1 MDIILLWE
9 QHIHWIALVSLL
21 SVIGAL
27 FYMGLNRIRHKRI
40 EEHFQ
45 QVKELI
51 RTVNPEKRLEENL
64 DRLLEMIAYLV
75 KAPTYTFYVM
85 NKKNQNY
92 ILKAVRYQSQEFGE
106 VRPSYSGLVS
116 FQEGTY
122 MPSISLPVSRRV
134 YEIKKKSEGEIP
146 LFFIPVGEQGLI
158 LVGPLE
164 HIRKKHFRMIE
175 ALTKQ
180 MEYVL
185 HSLIVTEDIRS
196 QADVVVASGRAL
208 QKISNISMDWKM
220 MMEMIIKL
228 CIQSVK
234 ASGGFCVQK
243 AGEGYQIVTQVGLDK
258 TMLSALKDD
267 ADTLGTFNAS
277 VKSENIQYIKRS
289 DKIYY
294 SLPSYIAAAGM
305 ESLLI
310 NRLGEYN
317 ESCFVLWF
325 EDEQDDV
332 EEKEK
337 KVIMGIMMEHVRTV
351 IGYQTGLRK
360 FSNAYLDILKLLA
373 RLLDNISP
381 YTVGYS
387 EMMSRYSVT
396 IARRLEL
403 EEEVVKDIALAA
415 YLSNIGV
422 LGLSSTLFEKEG
434 KYSEEEYELMKLHA
448 EVGASI
454 VNVATGNDRIAS
466 YIMHH
471 HERIDGYGYPS
482 GLKEEEIP
490 VGSRIIAVVQTFI
503 AKICGRKYRDPLPFD
518 KALELLRS
526 SAGSQLDENIVE
538 VFCQWYTEKRTNP
551 AISGRPIGKCWEVL
565 CVPKSICQN
574 CPAYQSEENIPCWE
588 VKNTL
593 SRDHGKSCEKCIIRT
608 EFMSR

>member
-1 MDIILLWE
+1 MDIISLWE

-27 FYMGLNRIRHKRI
+27 SYICLNRIRLKRI
-40 EEHFQ
+40 KDHFQ

-75 KAPTYTFYVM
+75 KAPTYTFYVID
-85 NKKNQNY
+85 KKNQNY

-122 MPSISLPVSRRV
+122 MPSISLPVSCRV
-134 YEIKKKSEGEIP
+134 YGIKKKSEGEIP

-158 LVGPLE
+158 LVGPME
-164 HIRKKHFRMIE
+164 HIRKNEFRMIE

-180 MEYVL
+180 MEYLL

-196 QADVVVASGRAL
+196 QADVVVASGKAL

-220 MMEMIIKL
+220 MTEVIIKL
-228 CIQSVK
+228 CIQSIN

-243 AGEGYQIVTQVGLDK
+243 AGKGYQIVTQVGLDK
-258 TMLSALKDD
+258 TTLNALNDD
-267 ADTLGTFNAS
+267 ADTIGTFNAY
-277 VKSENIQYIKRS
+277 VKSENIHYIKRS
-289 DKIYY
+289 DKAYY

-310 NRLGEYN
+310 TRLGEYN
-317 ESCFVLWF
+317 ESYFVLWF
-325 EDEQDDV
+325 EEEQGDG
-332 EEKEK
+332 EKEK
-337 KVIMGIMMEHVRTV
+337 KMIMEMMMEHVRTV

-403 EEEVVKDIALAA
+403 EEEVIKDIALAA

-434 KYSEEEYELMKLHA
+434 KYSEEEYDLMKLHA
-448 EVGASI
+448 EVGASV

-503 AKICGRKYRDPLPFD
+503 AKICGRKYRDPLPFN
-518 KALELLRS
+518 KALELLKS

-538 VFCQWYTEKRTNP
+538 VFYQWYTEKRTNS

-588 VKNTL
+588 VENTL
-593 SRDHGKSCEKCIIRT
+593 SKDHGKSCHTCIIHT
-608 EFMSR
+608 EFISR

>member
-1 MDIILLWE
+1 MDIILLWG
-9 QHIHWIALVSLL
+9 QHIHWIALTSLL
-21 SVIGAL
+21 SVIGVI
-27 FYMGLNRIRHKRI
+27 FYTCLNRIRLKRI
-40 EEHFQ
+40 EDQFQ

-64 DRLLEMIAYLV
+64 DHLLEMIACLV

-85 NKKNQNY
+85 DKKNQNY
-92 ILKAVRYQSQEFGE
+92 ILKAVRYQSQEFGD

-116 FQEGTY
+116 FQEGMY
-122 MPSISLPVSRRV
+122 MPSISLPVSCRV

-146 LFFIPVGEQGLI
+146 LFYIPVGEQGLV

-164 HIRKKHFRMIE
+164 HIRKNEFCVIE

-185 HSLIVTEDIRS
+185 HSLIVTEDVRS
-196 QADVVVASGRAL
+196 QADVVVASGKAL

-220 MMEMIIKL
+220 MMDMIIRL
-228 CIQSVK
+228 CIQSIN

-243 AGEGYQIVTQVGLDK
+243 VGEVYQILTQVGLDK
-258 TMLSALKDD
+258 TTLNALKDD
-267 ADTLGTFNAS
+267 ADTIGTFNAY
-277 VKSENIQYIKRS
+277 VKSENMHYIKRS
-289 DKIYY
+289 DQAYY

-310 NRLGEYN
+310 TRLGEYY
-317 ESCFVLWF
+317 ESYFVLWF
-325 EDEQDDV
+325 EDEQDDG
-332 EEKEK
+332 EKEK
-337 KVIMGIMMEHVRTV
+337 KMIMGVMMEHVRTV
-351 IGYQTGLRK
+351 IGYQTGMRK
-360 FSNAYLDILKLLA
+360 FSNAYLDILRLLA

-381 YTVGYS
+381 YTIGYS
-387 EMMSRYSVT
+387 EMMSRYSVI

-403 EEEVVKDIALAA
+403 EEEVIKDIALAA

-466 YIMHH
+466 YIMYH
-471 HERIDGYGYPS
+471 HERIDGHGYPS

-490 VGSRIIAVVQTFI
+490 VGSRVIAVVQTFI
-503 AKICGRKYRDPLPFD
+503 AKICGRRYRDPLPFN

-551 AISGRPIGKCWEVL
+551 AISGRVIGKCWEVL
-565 CVPKSICQN
+565 CVPQSICQN

-588 VKNTL
+588 FDNIL
-593 SRDHGKSCEKCIIRT
+593 SKGHGKSCQTCIIRT

>member
-1 MDIILLWE
+1 MDIVLLWE
-9 QHIHWIALVSLL
+9 QNIHWIALLL
-21 SVIGAL
+21 LLLVTGAL
-27 FYMGLNRIRHKRI
+27 FFMGLNRFRLKKIK
-40 EEHFQ
+40 EQFQ

-64 DRLLEMIAYLV
+64 DRLLEIIACLV
-75 KAPTYTFYVM
+75 KAPTYTFYVID
-85 NKKNQNY
+85 KKNQNY

-146 LFFIPVGEQGLI
+146 LIYIPVGEQGLI

-164 HIRKKHFRMIE
+164 HIRKNEFVMIE

-185 HSLIVTEDIRS
+185 HSLIITEDIRS

-208 QKISNISMDWKM
+208 QRISNISMDWKM
-220 MMEMIIKL
+220 MMEMIIRL
-228 CIQSVK
+228 CIQSIN

-243 AGEGYQIVTQVGLDK
+243 TGQGYQILTQVGLDK
-258 TMLSALKDD
+258 TTLGALKDD
-267 ADTLGTFNAS
+267 AATLENFNAS
-277 VKSENIQYIKRS
+277 VKSENIQYIKRN
-289 DKIYY
+289 DQAYY
-294 SLPSYIAAAGM
+294 SLPQYIAAAGM

-310 NRLGEYN
+310 SRLGEYN
-317 ESCFVLWF
+317 EGYFVLWF
-325 EDEQDDV
+325 EDEQGS

-337 KVIMGIMMEHVRTV
+337 KLIMGIMMEHVRTL

-422 LGLSSTLFEKEG
+422 LGLASTLFEKEG
-434 KYSEEEYELMKLHA
+434 KYTEEEYELMKLHA

-490 VGSRIIAVVQTFI
+490 VGSRIIAVAQTFL
-503 AKICGRKYRDPLPFD
+503 AKICGRKYRDPLPFN

-538 VFCQWYTEKRTNP
+538 VFCQWYAEKRANP
-551 AISGRPIGKCWEVL
+551 AISGRPVGKCWEVL

-574 CPAYQSEENIPCWE
+574 CPAYKSDDNIPCWE
-588 VKNTL
+588 VEYILCK
-593 SRDHGKSCEKCIIRT
+593 DHGKSCQTCIKRT